1 MARALRRADLEPQ
14 GVAEGDEHAAARH
27 GLVALVL
34 ADGLRRDAV
43 ADRGGEAAQREPRGR
58 ARQP

>member
-1 MARALRRADLEPQ
+1 MQ
-14 GVAEGDEHAAARH
+14 GVGEGDEHAAARH

-43 ADRGGEAAQREPRGR
+43 ADRRGEAAQREPRGR
-58 ARQP
+58 ARQLQPLADHSVPSC